1 MAWQID
7 HAKQEE
13 KQEGKTLWWCEWAK
27 GGYNW
32 GQIRTIIVLSHSPC
46 GSTSLA
52 SLRASEL
59 ARSMLAGVTAR
70 MRQFSLQMNCM
81 IMSLIWYSMSGGWS
95 PTGTLVMPGR
105 SIRVKFKTAERK
117 WEKQRQRCLARDT
130 SRKERNLPEA
140 WTTLKGEQIYLYY
153 CFLFFYFF

>member
-1 MAWQID
+1 MAWQED
-7 HAKQEE
+7 RAKREE
-13 KQEGKTLWWCEWAK
+13 KQQGKTLCWCEWAK
-27 GGYNW
+27 RGYNW
-32 GQIRTIIVLSHSPC
+32 GQIWTIIVLSHSPC

-117 WEKQRQRCLARDT
+117 WEKQVIWSEILLGKKKSKWDL
-130 SRKERNLPEA
+130 SKA
-140 WTTLKGEQIYLYY
+140 WTTLKGKQIYFYY
-153 CFLFFYFF
+153 F